1 MKMYVGIDVAKDTL
15 AVAWPQTAMSWQVR
29 SIPNAPDAIRKLIKE
44 LPDQAHVVLEATG
57 SYSVLL
63 TYLLCQAQVVVS
75 VINPKQSHHFAQ
87 LQLAVTKTDES
98 DAVLLARYGQL
109 VQPPRYTM
117 ENDVLLRLKQKRT
130 LLRHYKKQQR
140 SLANLQHAFSPLPV
154 QDAQVG
160 SSLQQVL
167 SHFQTA
173 IVEVTAEIEQLTK
186 QHFPDQLRRLTSIQG
201 ISTTIA
207 TALIEITSGFAQFHS
222 AKALAK
228 YIGVVP
234 VIYQSGKS
242 QITKGICKTGDPHLR
257 SMLYMAS
264 WSAIRYNKPC
274 QQLYQ
279 RLKAA
284 GKAPKV
290 ALIAVVNKLLR
301 QAFAVVKFDQ
311 DFDPNY
317 QPILRPSPC
326 FLT

>member
-1 MKMYVGIDVAKDTL
+1 MKTYVGIDVAKDTL
-15 AVAWPQTAMSWQVR
+15 VVALPQTATTWKVC
-29 SIPNAPDAIRKLIKE
+29 SIRNTPEAIHNLIKK
-44 LPDQAHVVLEATG
+44 LPDQVHVVLEATG

-63 TYLLCQAQVVVS
+63 TYLLCQAQVAVS

-87 LQLAVTKTDES
+87 LQLSVTKTDES

-117 ENDVLLRLKQKRT
+117 ESDVLLRLKQKRT

-154 QDAQVG
+154 PDTQVAR
-160 SSLQQVL
+160 SLQQL
-167 SHFQTA
+167 LTHFQTA
-173 IVEVTAEIEQLTK
+173 IAEVTTEIEQLTK

-207 TALIEITSGFAQFHS
+207 TALIEVTSGFAQFHS

-242 QITKGICKTGDPHLR
+242 QTTKGICKTGDPQLR
-257 SMLYMAS
+257 SLLYMAS

-317 QPILRPSPC
+317 QPVLRTSAC
-326 FLT
+326 FST